1 MKSKEL
7 FKLLDSVQES
17 EDTVFP
23 KQHDKVLLIDGLN
36 LFFRN
41 FAMLNVVNPD
51 GIHVGGLG
59 GFLRSLGSLIRQIQP
74 TSVYVVFDGA
84 GSSSSRKNLVP
95 EYKSE
100 RHIQRI
106 TNWDVFDN
114 LDEEH
119 DSKVDQIVRLIQYLK
134 LLPVKTIA
142 LDKVEADDVIAVLA
156 SQLVEKHN
164 STVFIVSS
172 DKDFVQLVTDKIIV
186 YRPTEKEY
194 YTPKTVFEKFGVL
207 SENFILYKTL
217 LGDASDKVQGVKGLG
232 PKGIMKHFPE
242 LQTKKLTLE
251 EIFEIS
257 ALKFKDHIVYSRVV
271 HDQKRLE
278 TNFKIMNLSIPMV
291 GDYETK
297 YVENLIKSDLP
308 ELNPTPFLV
317 MYEEDKLG
325 GIIRN
330 VDYWL
335 KDNFLHFK
343 GYKNK

>member
-1 MKSKEL
+1 
-7 FKLLDSVQES
+7 
-17 EDTVFP
+17 
-23 KQHDKVLLIDGLN
+23 
-36 LFFRN
+36 
-41 FAMLNVVNPD
+41 
-51 GIHVGGLG
+51 
-59 GFLRSLGSLIRQIQP
+59 
-74 TSVYVVFDGA
+74 
-84 GSSSSRKNLVP
+84 
-95 EYKSE
+95 
-100 RHIQRI
+100 
-106 TNWDVFDN
+106 
-114 LDEEH
+114 
-119 DSKVDQIVRLIQYLK
+119 
-134 LLPVKTIA
+134 
-142 LDKVEADDVIAVLA
+142 
-156 SQLVEKHN
+156 
-164 STVFIVSS
+164 
-172 DKDFVQLVTDKIIV
+172 
-186 YRPTEKEY
+186 
-194 YTPKTVFEKFGVL
+194 VL

-232 PKGIMKHFPE
+232 EKGIMKHFPE

-297 YVENLIKSDLP
+297 YVENLIESDLP